1 MKITR
6 GIERHDIA
14 EAARLYWLAFGDK
27 LGRVM
32 GPEHRATAYIQRAL
46 GVDHAVCA
54 HDQCGKLIGI
64 VGFKTYEGALVGGR
78 LRDLAAVYGV
88 VGALWRAALMAL
100 FVSDV
105 DNERF
110 LIDGLA
116 VAPSARGQGVG
127 TALLHAIFAE
137 ARRQGYAEVRLEV
150 AGSNHRARALYERIG
165 FVPVTQV
172 DMGLLRHIFDFD
184 STTIM
189 ICRVV

>member
-64 VGFKTYEGALVGGR
+64 IGFKTYEGALVGGR